1 MRAWSE
7 NVKTRKRLHPSVY
20 FNWCLDVGFGF
31 YSSLR
36 TSYCRHIT
44 AEQVIHHAEI
54 NPVTDVTIY
63 DDICDNR
70 DLNIYLSW
78 DPKDQ

>member
-1 MRAWSE
+1 MFERFFSDFT
-7 NVKTRKRLHPSVY
+7 VPL
-20 FNWCLDVGFGF
+20 
-31 YSSLR
+31 LR
-36 TSYCRHIT
+36 PICRHIT

>member
-1 MRAWSE
+1 MVQYILIDVWTS
-7 NVKTRKRLHPSVY
+7 VSDFTLHCAY
-20 FNWCLDVGFGF
+20 
-31 YSSLR
+31 R
-36 TSYCRHIT
+36 ICRHIT